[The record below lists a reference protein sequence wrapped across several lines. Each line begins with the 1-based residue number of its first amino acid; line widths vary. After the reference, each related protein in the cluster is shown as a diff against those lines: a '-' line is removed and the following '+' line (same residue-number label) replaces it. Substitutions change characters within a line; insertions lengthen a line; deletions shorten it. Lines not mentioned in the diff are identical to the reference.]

1 MSRVI
6 DGILKDW
13 GERIYT
19 KPVTSQKAKRTVTRS
34 HTTPPSK
41 PLLLTG
47 SARVRD
53 KLMLTTRKA
62 PEVMVKISGGG
73 KGIAQVKAH
82 LDYISRNGLVELENQ
97 DGEIILGREAVQ
109 DVRDEWKSGQYG
121 LPDNGTRRE
130 TFNIV
135 LSMPPGTDRRA
146 VNDAIRAFAKAEF
159 GDNHAYVF
167 AIHDDEAHPH
177 GHLCV
182 KALGLDGSRLN
193 PRKADLQRW
202 RERFAEALREQ
213 GIEANATPRRA
224 RSHTHLTVKQ
234 ATRHAAQR
242 GESTKATE
250 REPRRRSGVS
260 RAIRNGYGHIA
271 KALAAGNAKD
281 KSLALKI
288 VGYLDPT
295 QDKKLQAP
303 QRHQSNADA
312 TKDPQQLDKTNR
324 SGKDDLS
331 R

>member
-13 GERIYT
+13 GERIYA
-19 KPVTSQKAKRTVTRS
+19 KPVTSSKAKRTVTRS
-34 HTTPPSK
+34 RTSPPSK

-73 KGIAQVKAH
+73 KGMAQVKAH
-82 LDYISRNGLVELENQ
+82 LDYISRNGLVELENE

-121 LPDNGTRRE
+121 LPDNGSRRE

-224 RSHTHLTVKQ
+224 RSHTRLTVKQ

-242 GESTKATE
+242 GQSTKATE

-271 KALAAGNAKD
+271 KALAAGDTKD

-295 QDKKLQAP
+295 QDRKLQAA
-303 QRHQSNADA
+303 QRHQGKTEAITDA
-312 TKDPQQLDKTNR
+312 QQLDKTNR
-324 SGKDDLS
+324 SGNDDLS

>member
-19 KPVTSQKAKRTVTRS
+19 KPVTSQGTKRTVTRS
-34 HTTPPSK
+34 RTSPPSK

-73 KGIAQVKAH
+73 KCIAQVKAH
-82 LDYISRNGLVELENQ
+82 LDYISRNGLVELENE

-121 LPDNGTRRE
+121 LPDNGSRRE

-135 LSMPPGTDRRA
+135 LSMPPGTHRRA

-167 AIHDDEAHPH
+167 AVHDDEAHPH

-224 RSHTHLTVKQ
+224 RSHTRVTVKQ
-234 ATRHAAQR
+234 ATRHAAKR
-242 GESTKATE
+242 GKSTKATE
-250 REPRRRSGVS
+250 REQRRRSGVS

-271 KALAAGNAKD
+271 KALAAGDDKD

-288 VGYLDPT
+288 VRFLDPT
-295 QDKKLQAP
+295 QDRKLQAP
-303 QRHQSNADA
+303 QHSQSDTEA
-312 TKDPQQLDKTNR
+312 TKDAQRLDKTHR

>member
-19 KPVTSQKAKRTVTRS
+19 KPVTSQGTKRTVMRS
-34 HTTPPSK
+34 RTSPPSK

-73 KGIAQVKAH
+73 KCIAQVKAH
-82 LDYISRNGLVELENQ
+82 LDYISRNGLVELENE

-121 LPDNGTRRE
+121 LPDNGSRRE

-135 LSMPPGTDRRA
+135 LSMPPGTHRRA
-146 VNDAIRAFAKAEF
+146 VNDAIRAFARAEF
-159 GDNHAYVF
+159 GDNHAYFF

-224 RSHTHLTVKQ
+224 RSHTRVTVKQ
-234 ATRHAAQR
+234 ATRHAAKR
-242 GESTKATE
+242 GKSAKATE
-250 REPRRRSGVS
+250 REQRRRSGVS

-271 KALAAGNAKD
+271 KALAAGDDKD

-288 VGYLDPT
+288 VRFLDPT
-295 QDKKLQAP
+295 LDRKLQAP
-303 QRHQSNADA
+303 QPSQSNTEA
-312 TKDPQQLDKTNR
+312 TKDARRPDKTHR
-324 SGKDDLS
+324 SGKGDLS

>member
-19 KPVTSQKAKRTVTRS
+19 KPVTSQGTKHTVTRS
-34 HTTPPSK
+34 RTSPPSK

-82 LDYISRNGLVELENQ
+82 LDYISRNGLVELENE

-121 LPDNGTRRE
+121 LPDNGSRRE

-224 RSHTHLTVKQ
+224 RSHPRVTVKQ
-234 ATRHAAQR
+234 ATRHAAKR
-242 GESTKATE
+242 GKSTKATE
-250 REPRRRSGVS
+250 WEQRRRSGVS

-271 KALAAGNAKD
+271 KALATGDDKD

-288 VGYLDPT
+288 VRFLDPT
-295 QDKKLQAP
+295 QDGKRQAP
-303 QRHQSNADA
+303 QHSQSNTEA
-312 TKDPQQLDKTNR
+312 TKDAQRLDKTHR

>member
-34 HTTPPSK
+34 RTTPPSK

-121 LPDNGTRRE
+121 LPDNGSRRE

-242 GESTKATE
+242 SKSTKPTE

-260 RAIRNGYGHIA
+260 RAVRNGYGHIA
-271 KALAAGNAKD
+271 KALAAGDAKD

-288 VGYLDPT
+288 VGYLAPT
-295 QDKKLQAP
+295 QDRKLQAP
-303 QRHQSNADA
+303 QRHQSNAEA
-312 TKDPQQLDKTNR
+312 TKDAQQLDNTNR

>member
-1 MSRVI
+1 MSQII

-13 GERIYT
+13 GERIYN
-19 KPVTSQKAKRTVTRS
+19 KPVSGQGPKRTVTRS
-34 HTTPPSK
+34 RTARPAK
-41 PLLLTG
+41 PLLMAG
-47 SARVRD
+47 SARVRE
-53 KLMLTTRKA
+53 KLILTTRKT

-82 LDYISRNGLVELENQ
+82 LDYISRNGLVALENG

-121 LPDNGTRRE
+121 LPYNGSRRE

-135 LSMPPGTDRRA
+135 LSMPPGTDRPA
-146 VNDAIRAFAKAEF
+146 VNDAIRAFAKTEF
-159 GDNHAYVF
+159 GANHAYVF
-167 AIHDDEAHPH
+167 AIHDDESHPH

-202 RERFAEALREQ
+202 RERFAEALRET

-224 RSHTHLTVKQ
+224 RSNTHTTVKQ
-234 ATRHAAQR
+234 ATRHAAKR
-242 GESTKATE
+242 GKSAKAAE
-250 REPRRRSGVS
+250 REQRKLSGFS

-271 KALAAGNAKD
+271 KALAAGDIED
-281 KSLALKI
+281 KSLALEI
-288 VGYLDPT
+288 VRFLDPSQGRT
-295 QDKKLQAP
+295 LPVA
-303 QRHQSNADA
+303 QRSQRSTEV
-312 TKDPQQLDKTNR
+312 TKDAHQLDGTNHPDT
-324 SGKDDLS
+324 GDLS

>member
-1 MSRVI
+1 MSLVI

-19 KPVTSQKAKRTVTRS
+19 KPVTSQGVKRTVTRS
-34 HTTPPSK
+34 RTSPPSK

-82 LDYISRNGLVELENQ
+82 LDYISRNGLVALENE

-121 LPDNGTRRE
+121 LPDNGSRRE

-135 LSMPPGTDRRA
+135 LSMPPGTDRRG
-146 VNDAIRAFAKAEF
+146 VNDAIRAFAKTEF
-159 GDNHAYVF
+159 GANHAYVF

-224 RSHTHLTVKQ
+224 RSNTRTTVKQ
-234 ATRHAAQR
+234 ATRHAAKR
-242 GESTKATE
+242 GKSTKAAE
-250 REPRRRSGVS
+250 REQRGLSRVS

-271 KALAAGNAKD
+271 KALATGDTED
-281 KSLALKI
+281 KSLALEI
-288 VGYLDPT
+288 VRFLDPS
-295 QDKKLQAP
+295 QDRALQVP
-303 QRHQSNADA
+303 QRSQRSTEV
-312 TKDPQQLDKTNR
+312 TKDTQQQDKTNHP
-324 SGKDDLS
+324 GKGDLS

>member
-19 KPVTSQKAKRTVTRS
+19 KPVSGQGPKRTVTRS
-34 HTTPPSK
+34 RTSPPSK

-47 SARVRD
+47 SSRIRD

-82 LDYISRNGLVELENQ
+82 LDYISRNGLVELENE
-97 DGEIILGREAVQ
+97 DGEIILGRDAVQ

-121 LPDNGTRRE
+121 LPDNGSRRE

-135 LSMPPGTDRRA
+135 LSMPPGTDRRT

-224 RSHTHLTVKQ
+224 RSGTHITVKQ
-234 ATRHAAQR
+234 ATRHAAKRGKNPKVVERDQR
-242 GESTKATE
+242 M
-250 REPRRRSGVS
+250 RSGVS

-271 KALAAGNAKD
+271 KALATGDDKD

-288 VGYLDPT
+288 VRFLDLS
-295 QDKKLQAP
+295 QDRKLQVP
-303 QRHQSNADA
+303 QRSQNSIEA
-312 TKDPQQLDKTNR
+312 TKAAQQPDKTNR
-324 SGKDDLS
+324 SDKDDLS
-331 R
+331 G

>member
-34 HTTPPSK
+34 RTTPPSK

-97 DGEIILGREAVQ
+97 DGEVILGREAVQ

-121 LPDNGTRRE
+121 LPDNGSRRE

-146 VNDAIRAFAKAEF
+146 VNNAIRAFAKAEF
-159 GDNHAYVF
+159 GDNHEYVF

-242 GESTKATE
+242 GKSTKATE

-271 KALAAGNAKD
+271 KALAAGDTND

-295 QDKKLQAP
+295 QDRKLQGP
-303 QRHQSNADA
+303 QRLQSNAEA
-312 TKDPQQLDKTNR
+312 TKDAQQLDKTNR

>member
-34 HTTPPSK
+34 RTTPPSK

-121 LPDNGTRRE
+121 LPDNGSRRE

-242 GESTKATE
+242 SKSTKATE

-260 RAIRNGYGHIA
+260 RAIRNAYGHIA
-271 KALAAGNAKD
+271 KALAAGDAKD

-288 VGYLDPT
+288 VGYLDPA
-295 QDKKLQAP
+295 QDRKLQAP
-303 QRHQSNADA
+303 QRHQSNTEA
-312 TKDPQQLDKTNR
+312 TKDAQQLDKTNR